1 MVVFQALTWESRD
14 TDDEHMISIFGKT
27 EDGKSV
33 CLTTAFTPYFFVKLP
48 ENINTPKIR
57 RIYEIIDQQCKD
69 SLVAYTV
76 VKSKD
81 VWGFQ
86 NNQEFPFM
94 KISFKHLQ
102 ARRLVDSFLRKPLD
116 RTPELFDIFGVR
128 NVKVYES
135 NLDPVLRLMHRTGIQ
150 STGWLDTGDKCIRSH
165 LANVD
170 MDLFSNDWTTLKPVA
185 RDDIAPF
192 VVASV
197 DIECY
202 SKSRKFPDANNTD
215 DVCFQIAISLC
226 KFGSDEPY
234 DKTCLCYKKTD
245 SNLEGCNILSYPT
258 EKEML
263 EAFQKYLHQKD
274 VDIITG
280 WNIFGFDMEYI
291 YKRAQINRCHY
302 DFFNLG
308 KLKDT
313 ESELT
318 IKKLSS
324 SALGDNLLKLLP
336 MSGRFI
342 FDLFHEIKKGY
353 KLDSYKLDNVSKLY
367 LGDQKID
374 MTPKEMFFRYEE
386 EDPVKLR
393 EVAEYCIKDTL
404 LPHRLMKKL
413 CTLLNLVEMAKATWV
428 PVPFLVERGQQIKVF
443 SQLTKKARELG
454 FMVPTIRY
462 GAIPEEPYEGA
473 TVLEAQKGAYY
484 TPITA
489 LDFESL
495 YPSIMMAHNLC
506 YSSYVMDEKRYGN
519 VPGITYETFKIADR
533 TYKFAQDVPSLLPA
547 ILLELKQFRKQAK
560 KDMAA
565 ATGFMKEVYNGKQLA
580 YKISMNSVYGF
591 TGAGKGILPCV
602 PIASTTTS
610 KGRAMIEET
619 KNYVEKHFPGSKVRY
634 GDSVTPDTPLL
645 IRQNG
650 EVKTTRIDSLVD
662 VYELRDDGK
671 EIAEIDAE
679 VWTESGFTPIQQI
692 VRHKTTKN
700 IHRVLTHTGVVDVTE
715 DHSLLL
721 KNKEM
726 IKPSEVCLGTE
737 LLHGN
742 SVEAFGESDTSVT
755 PEEAKVMGFF
765 FGDGSCGHYD
775 GKYTWALNN
784 SNMKYLEEMKSLCPF
799 ETRVYDTIESS
810 GVYKLNAVGD
820 VKSISTKYRSLFYNQ
835 HKEKV
840 VPPCILGAPL
850 SVVKSFWEGYY
861 MADGD
866 KDVHGYTRMDIK
878 GKEGSMGMYIIGRRL
893 GYNVSVNTRSDKPDV
908 FRQTWTTS
916 SQRKNPIAIKKL
928 ELVGETNGYVYDL
941 TTGSHHFHVGPGEL
955 VVHNTDS
962 VMVEFDVGDRK
973 GEEAIA
979 YSWEVGERAAEECS
993 ALFKKPNNL
1002 ELEKVYWPYF
1012 LYSKKRYAAKLW
1024 TKGKDDKMHMD
1035 YIDVKGLQLVRRDN
1049 TPHVREVCKEL
1060 LDVVLTSSDPGPPKE
1075 LAKERAIE
1083 LLSGD
1088 VPNEK
1093 LVLSQS
1099 LADTYKVAGKN
1110 VSVTSSESVNI
1121 NQSHVQV
1128 VTKMRQRKPGSEPQS
1143 GDRVPYLLTKTE
1155 NAKAKAYEKAEDPK
1169 YVEEHGVPVDYHYY
1183 FLNKFLNPVCDL
1195 LDPLYENVKEEIFG
1209 EIINQHKPPK
1219 PKREPALSTMKKDD
1233 LIAECK
1239 RRGLEETGT
1248 LVVLRAR
1255 LKEAR
1260 QGSVEDIF
1268 KNYELK
1274 QSKDE
1279 SSREDYADS

>member
-1 MVVFQALTWESRD
+1 MVVFQALTWEARD
-14 TDDEHMISIFGKT
+14 GEDEHLISIFGKT

-33 CLTTAFTPYFFVKLP
+33 CVTTAFTPYFFIKLP
-48 ENINTPKIR
+48 SGVDSQKVQ
-57 RIYEIIDQQCKD
+57 RIYDILGNQCKD
-69 SLVAYTV
+69 SLVAYSLM
-76 VKSKD
+76 KSKD

-86 NNQEFPFM
+86 NNEEFAYM
-94 KISFKHLQ
+94 KISFKDLQ
-102 ARRLVDSFLRKPLD
+102 ARRLVDSFLRRPLD
-116 RTPELFDIFGVR
+116 RSPELYEIFGVR

-150 STGWLDTGDKCIRSH
+150 STGWLDSGERCVRSH
-165 LANVD
+165 IANVD
-170 MDLFSNDWTTLKPVA
+170 IDLFCNDWTTLKPVA

-197 DIECY
+197 DIECN
-202 SKSRKFPDANNTD
+202 SSTGKFPDANILGD
-215 DVCFQIAISLC
+215 ACFQIAISLC

-234 DKTCLCYKKTD
+234 DKTCLCYKQTD
-245 SNLEGCNILSYPT
+245 SNLEGCDIRSYAT

-263 EAFQKYLHQKD
+263 EAFQKYLHSKD
-274 VDIITG
+274 IDIITG

-291 YKRAQINRCHY
+291 YKRAQINKCNY
-302 DFFNLG
+302 DFYNLG
-308 KLKDT
+308 KLKDID
-313 ESELT
+313 SQLV

-324 SALGDNLLKLLP
+324 SALGDNFLKLLP

-342 FDLFHEIKKGY
+342 FDLFHEVKKGY
-353 KLDSYKLDNVSKLY
+353 KLDSYKLDSVSKLY

-374 MTPKEMFFRYEE
+374 MAPKEMFARYRE

-413 CTLLNLVEMAKATWV
+413 CILLNLVEMAKATWV

-462 GAIPEEPYEGA
+462 GSLPEEPYEGA

-489 LDFESL
+489 LDFEAL

-506 YSSYVMDEKRYGN
+506 YSSYVMDERKYGN
-519 VPGITYETFKIADR
+519 IPGIEYETFNIGDR

-547 ILLELKQFRKQAK
+547 ILSELKQFRKQAK
-560 KDMAA
+560 RDMAA

-610 KGRAMIEET
+610 KGRSMIEET
-619 KNYVEKHFPGSKVRY
+619 KNYVEKNFPGAYVRY
-634 GDSVTPDTPLL
+634 GD
-645 IRQNG
+645 
-650 EVKTTRIDSLVD
+650 
-662 VYELRDDGK
+662 
-671 EIAEIDAE
+671 
-679 VWTESGFTPIQQI
+679 
-692 VRHKTTKN
+692 
-700 IHRVLTHTGVVDVTE
+700 
-715 DHSLLL
+715 
-721 KNKEM
+721 
-726 IKPSEVCLGTE
+726 
-737 LLHGN
+737 
-742 SVEAFGESDTSVT
+742 
-755 PEEAKVMGFF
+755 
-765 FGDGSCGHYD
+765 
-775 GKYTWALNN
+775 
-784 SNMKYLEEMKSLCPF
+784 
-799 ETRVYDTIESS
+799 
-810 GVYKLNAVGD
+810 
-820 VKSISTKYRSLFYNQ
+820 
-835 HKEKV
+835 
-840 VPPCILGAPL
+840 
-850 SVVKSFWEGYY
+850 
-861 MADGD
+861 
-866 KDVHGYTRMDIK
+866 
-878 GKEGSMGMYIIGRRL
+878 
-893 GYNVSVNTRSDKPDV
+893 
-908 FRQTWTTS
+908 
-916 SQRKNPIAIKKL
+916 
-928 ELVGETNGYVYDL
+928 
-941 TTGSHHFHVGPGEL
+941 
-955 VVHNTDS
+955 TDS
-962 VMVEFDVGDRK
+962 VMIEFDVGDRT

-1002 ELEKVYWPYF
+1002 ELEKVYCPYF

-1024 TKGKDDKMHMD
+1024 TKGKDDNMHMD

-1049 TPHVREVCKEL
+1049 TPHVREVSKEL
-1060 LDVVLTSSDPGPPKE
+1060 LDVILTSSDPGPPKE

-1088 VPNEK
+1088 VPNQK
-1093 LVLSQS
+1093 LILSQGLS
-1099 LADTYKVAGKN
+1099 DSYKVGGKS

-1143 GDRVPYLLTKTE
+1143 GDRVPYLLTKTGDP
-1155 NAKAKAYEKAEDPK
+1155 KAKAFEKSEDPK
-1169 YVEEHGVPVDYHYY
+1169 YVEEHSIPVDYHYY

-1195 LDPLYENVKEEIFG
+1195 LDPLYENVREEIFG
-1209 EIINQHKPPK
+1209 EIINQHKPVKPPK
-1219 PKREPALSTMKKDD
+1219 LPSLSGMKKEQ

-1239 RRGLEETGT
+1239 HLGLEDTGT
-1248 LVVLRAR
+1248 LAILRAR

-1260 QGSVEDIF
+1260 TKDDSLEELF
-1268 KNYELK
+1268 KNYNPVEVRN
-1274 QSKDE
+1274 E
-1279 SSREDYADS
+1279 SV

>member
-1 MVVFQALTWESRD
+1 MVVFQALTWEARD
-14 TDDEHMISIFGKT
+14 GEDEHLISIFGKT
-27 EDGKSV
+27 GDGKSV
-33 CLTTAFTPYFFVKLP
+33 CLTTAFTPYFFIKLP
-48 ENINTPKIR
+48 TGIDFQKVQ
-57 RIYEIIDQQCKD
+57 RIYNILGDKCKD
-69 SLVAYTV
+69 SLVAYSLM
-76 VKSKD
+76 KSKD

-86 NNQEFPFM
+86 NNEEFAFM
-94 KISFKHLQ
+94 KINFKDLQ
-102 ARRLVDSFLRKPLD
+102 ARRLVDSFLRRPLD
-116 RTPELFDIFGVR
+116 RTPELFELFGVR

-150 STGWLDTGDKCIRSH
+150 STGWLDSGEKCVRSN

-170 MDLFSNDWTTLKPVA
+170 IDLFCNDWTTLKPVA

-197 DIECY
+197 DIECN
-202 SKSRKFPDANNTD
+202 SSTGKFPDANIPGD
-215 DVCFQIAISLC
+215 ACFQIAISLC

-234 DKTCLCYKKTD
+234 DKTCLCYKQTD
-245 SNLEGCNILSYPT
+245 PNLEGCDIRSYAT
-258 EKEML
+258 EREML
-263 EAFQKYLHQKD
+263 EAFQKYLHKKD

-302 DFFNLG
+302 DFYNLG
-308 KLKDT
+308 KLKDID
-313 ESELT
+313 SELV

-342 FDLFHEIKKGY
+342 FDLFHEVKKGY
-353 KLDSYKLDNVSKLY
+353 KLDSYKLDSVSKLY

-374 MTPKEMFFRYEE
+374 MAPKEMFARYKEG
-386 EDPVKLR
+386 DPVKLK

-462 GAIPEEPYEGA
+462 GALPEEPYEGA

-489 LDFESL
+489 LDFEAL

-506 YSSYVMDEKRYGN
+506 YSSYVMDERKYGN
-519 VPGITYETFKIADR
+519 VPGIEYETFNIGDR
-533 TYKFAQDVPSLLPA
+533 TYKFAQGVPSLLPA

-560 KDMAA
+560 RDMAA
-565 ATGFMKEVYNGKQLA
+565 ASGFMKEVYNGKQLA

-610 KGRAMIEET
+610 KGRSMIEET
-619 KNYVEKHFPGSKVRY
+619 KNYVEKNFPGAKVRY
-634 GDSVTPDTPLL
+634 GD
-645 IRQNG
+645 
-650 EVKTTRIDSLVD
+650 
-662 VYELRDDGK
+662 
-671 EIAEIDAE
+671 
-679 VWTESGFTPIQQI
+679 
-692 VRHKTTKN
+692 
-700 IHRVLTHTGVVDVTE
+700 
-715 DHSLLL
+715 
-721 KNKEM
+721 
-726 IKPSEVCLGTE
+726 
-737 LLHGN
+737 
-742 SVEAFGESDTSVT
+742 
-755 PEEAKVMGFF
+755 
-765 FGDGSCGHYD
+765 
-775 GKYTWALNN
+775 
-784 SNMKYLEEMKSLCPF
+784 
-799 ETRVYDTIESS
+799 
-810 GVYKLNAVGD
+810 
-820 VKSISTKYRSLFYNQ
+820 
-835 HKEKV
+835 
-840 VPPCILGAPL
+840 
-850 SVVKSFWEGYY
+850 
-861 MADGD
+861 
-866 KDVHGYTRMDIK
+866 
-878 GKEGSMGMYIIGRRL
+878 
-893 GYNVSVNTRSDKPDV
+893 
-908 FRQTWTTS
+908 
-916 SQRKNPIAIKKL
+916 
-928 ELVGETNGYVYDL
+928 
-941 TTGSHHFHVGPGEL
+941 
-955 VVHNTDS
+955 TDS

-1024 TKGKDDKMHMD
+1024 TKGKDEKMHMD

-1049 TPHVREVCKEL
+1049 TPHVREVSKEL
-1060 LDVVLTSSDPGPPKE
+1060 LDVILTSSDPGPPKE

-1088 VPNEK
+1088 VPNQK
-1093 LVLSQS
+1093 LILSQGLS
-1099 LADTYKVAGKN
+1099 DSYKVGGKS
-1110 VSVTSSESVNI
+1110 VSVTSPESVNI

-1128 VTKMRQRKPGSEPQS
+1128 VTKMRQRRPGSEPQS
-1143 GDRVPYLLTKTE
+1143 GDRVPYLLTRTE
-1155 NAKAKAYEKAEDPK
+1155 DPKAKAFEKAEDPK
-1169 YVEEHGVPVDYHYY
+1169 YVEENGVPVDYHYY

-1209 EIINQHKPPK
+1209 EIINQHKPKKPPK
-1219 PKREPALSTMKKDD
+1219 LPSLSGMKKDE
-1233 LIAECK
+1233 LVSECK
-1239 RRGLEETGT
+1239 RLGLEDTGT
-1248 LVVLRAR
+1248 ASILKMR

-1260 QGSVEDIF
+1260 MKKEESIEDIF
-1268 KNYELK
+1268 KNYNPTD
-1274 QSKDE
+1274 SKDE
-1279 SSREDYADS
+1279 SV

>member
-1 MVVFQALTWESRD
+1 MVAFQALTWESRD

-27 EDGKSV
+27 EEGKSV
-33 CLTTAFTPYFFVKLP
+33 CLTTAFTPYFFIKLP
-48 ENINTPKIR
+48 PNIDTAKIQ
-57 RIYEIIDQQCKD
+57 RIYNILDEQCKD
-69 SLVAYTV
+69 SLVGYSVT
-76 VKSKD
+76 KSKD

-86 NNQEFPFM
+86 NNEEFPFM
-94 KISFKHLQ
+94 KINFKNLQ
-102 ARRLVDSFLRKPLD
+102 ARRLTDSFLRRPLD
-116 RTPELFDIFGVR
+116 RTPELFNIFGVR

-150 STGWLDTGDKCIRSH
+150 STGWLETGDKCIRSH

-170 MDLFSNDWTTLKPVA
+170 MDLFCNDWTTLKPVA
-185 RDDIAPF
+185 RDDVAPF

-197 DIECY
+197 DIECN
-202 SKSRKFPDANNTD
+202 SSTGKFPDANIPGD
-215 DVCFQIAISLC
+215 ACFQIAISLC

-234 DKTCLCYKKTD
+234 DKTCLCYKQTD
-245 SNLEGCNILSYPT
+245 PNLGGSNILSFST

-263 EAFQKYLHQKD
+263 EAFHKYLHKKD
-274 VDIITG
+274 VDVITG

-291 YKRAQINRCHY
+291 YKRAQINGCHY
-302 DFFNLG
+302 SFFNLG

-313 ESELT
+313 ESELV

-342 FDLFHEIKKGY
+342 FDMFHEIKKGY

-374 MTPKEMFFRYEE
+374 MAPKEMFARYRE

-404 LPHRLMKKL
+404 LPHKLMKKL

-428 PVPFLVERGQQIKVF
+428 PANFLVERGQQIKVF

-473 TVLEAQKGAYY
+473 TVLDAQKGAYY

-489 LDFESL
+489 LDFEAL

-506 YSSYVMDEKRYGN
+506 YSSYVMDEKKYGN
-519 VPGITYETFKIADR
+519 VPGITYETFRVADR

-560 KDMAA
+560 RDMAN

-602 PIASTTTS
+602 PIASTTTC
-610 KGRAMIEET
+610 KGRSMIEET
-619 KNYVEKHFPGSKVRY
+619 KNYVEANFPGAKVRY
-634 GDSVTPDTPLL
+634 GD
-645 IRQNG
+645 
-650 EVKTTRIDSLVD
+650 
-662 VYELRDDGK
+662 
-671 EIAEIDAE
+671 
-679 VWTESGFTPIQQI
+679 
-692 VRHKTTKN
+692 
-700 IHRVLTHTGVVDVTE
+700 
-715 DHSLLL
+715 
-721 KNKEM
+721 
-726 IKPSEVCLGTE
+726 
-737 LLHGN
+737 
-742 SVEAFGESDTSVT
+742 
-755 PEEAKVMGFF
+755 
-765 FGDGSCGHYD
+765 
-775 GKYTWALNN
+775 
-784 SNMKYLEEMKSLCPF
+784 
-799 ETRVYDTIESS
+799 
-810 GVYKLNAVGD
+810 
-820 VKSISTKYRSLFYNQ
+820 
-835 HKEKV
+835 
-840 VPPCILGAPL
+840 
-850 SVVKSFWEGYY
+850 
-861 MADGD
+861 
-866 KDVHGYTRMDIK
+866 
-878 GKEGSMGMYIIGRRL
+878 
-893 GYNVSVNTRSDKPDV
+893 
-908 FRQTWTTS
+908 
-916 SQRKNPIAIKKL
+916 
-928 ELVGETNGYVYDL
+928 
-941 TTGSHHFHVGPGEL
+941 
-955 VVHNTDS
+955 TDS

-973 GEEAIA
+973 GEDAIA

-1035 YIDVKGLQLVRRDN
+1035 YIDIKGLQVVRRDN

-1093 LVLSQS
+1093 LILSQGLS
-1099 LADTYKVAGKN
+1099 DTYKVGGKN

-1155 NAKAKAYEKAEDPK
+1155 NPKAKAYEKAEDPK
-1169 YVEEHGVPVDYHYY
+1169 YVEEHGVHVDYHYY
-1183 FLNKFLNPVCDL
+1183 FVNKFLNPVCDL

-1209 EIINQHKPPK
+1209 EIINQHKPVKPPK
-1219 PKREPALSTMKKDD
+1219 LPSLSGMKKDE

-1239 RRGLEETGT
+1239 RLGLEEVGT
-1248 LVVLRAR
+1248 LPILRGR
-1255 LKEAR
+1255 LKDAR
-1260 QGSVEDIF
+1260 MKKEESVEDLF
-1268 KNYELK
+1268 KNYELT
-1274 QSKDE
+1274 QSKNE
-1279 SSREDYADS
+1279 PQ

>member
-1 MVVFQALTWESRD
+1 MVAFQALTWESRD

-27 EDGKSV
+27 EEGKSV
-33 CLTTAFTPYFFVKLP
+33 CLTTAFTPYFFIKLP
-48 ENINTPKIR
+48 PNIDTAKIQ
-57 RIYEIIDQQCKD
+57 RIYNILEEQCKD
-69 SLVAYTV
+69 SLVGYSVT
-76 VKSKD
+76 KSKD

-86 NNQEFPFM
+86 NNEEFPFM
-94 KISFKHLQ
+94 KINFKNLQ
-102 ARRLVDSFLRKPLD
+102 ARRLTDSFLRRPLD
-116 RTPELFDIFGVR
+116 RTPELFNIFGVR

-150 STGWLDTGDKCIRSH
+150 STGWLETGDKCIRSH

-170 MDLFSNDWTTLKPVA
+170 MDLFCNDWTTLKPVA
-185 RDDIAPF
+185 RDDVAPF

-197 DIECY
+197 DIECN
-202 SKSRKFPDANNTD
+202 SSTGKFPDANIPGD
-215 DVCFQIAISLC
+215 ACFQIAISLC

-234 DKTCLCYKKTD
+234 DKTCLCYKQTD
-245 SNLEGCNILSYPT
+245 PNLEGSNILSFST

-263 EAFQKYLHQKD
+263 EAFHKYLHKKD
-274 VDIITG
+274 VDVITG

-291 YKRAQINRCHY
+291 YKRAQINGCHY
-302 DFFNLG
+302 SFFNLG

-313 ESELT
+313 ESELV

-342 FDLFHEIKKGY
+342 FDMFHEIKKGY

-374 MTPKEMFFRYEE
+374 MAPKEMFARYRE

-404 LPHRLMKKL
+404 LPHKLMKKL

-428 PVPFLVERGQQIKVF
+428 PANFLVERGQQIKVF

-473 TVLEAQKGAYY
+473 TVLDAQKGAYY

-489 LDFESL
+489 LDFEAL

-506 YSSYVMDEKRYGN
+506 YSSYVMDEKKYGN
-519 VPGITYETFKIADR
+519 VPGITYETFRVADR
-533 TYKFAQDVPSLLPA
+533 TYKFAQDVPSLLPS

-560 KDMAA
+560 RDMAN

-602 PIASTTTS
+602 PIASTTTC
-610 KGRAMIEET
+610 KGRSMIEET
-619 KNYVEKHFPGSKVRY
+619 KNYVEANFPGAKVRY
-634 GDSVTPDTPLL
+634 GD
-645 IRQNG
+645 
-650 EVKTTRIDSLVD
+650 
-662 VYELRDDGK
+662 
-671 EIAEIDAE
+671 
-679 VWTESGFTPIQQI
+679 
-692 VRHKTTKN
+692 
-700 IHRVLTHTGVVDVTE
+700 
-715 DHSLLL
+715 
-721 KNKEM
+721 
-726 IKPSEVCLGTE
+726 
-737 LLHGN
+737 
-742 SVEAFGESDTSVT
+742 
-755 PEEAKVMGFF
+755 
-765 FGDGSCGHYD
+765 
-775 GKYTWALNN
+775 
-784 SNMKYLEEMKSLCPF
+784 
-799 ETRVYDTIESS
+799 
-810 GVYKLNAVGD
+810 
-820 VKSISTKYRSLFYNQ
+820 
-835 HKEKV
+835 
-840 VPPCILGAPL
+840 
-850 SVVKSFWEGYY
+850 
-861 MADGD
+861 
-866 KDVHGYTRMDIK
+866 
-878 GKEGSMGMYIIGRRL
+878 
-893 GYNVSVNTRSDKPDV
+893 
-908 FRQTWTTS
+908 
-916 SQRKNPIAIKKL
+916 
-928 ELVGETNGYVYDL
+928 
-941 TTGSHHFHVGPGEL
+941 
-955 VVHNTDS
+955 TDS

-973 GEEAIA
+973 GEDAIA

-1024 TKGKDDKMHMD
+1024 TKGKDDKMLMD
-1035 YIDVKGLQLVRRDN
+1035 YIDIKGLQVVRRDN

-1093 LVLSQS
+1093 LILSQGLS
-1099 LADTYKVAGKN
+1099 DTYKVGGKN

-1155 NAKAKAYEKAEDPK
+1155 NPKAKAYEKAEDPK
-1169 YVEEHGVPVDYHYY
+1169 YVEEHGVHVDYHYY
-1183 FLNKFLNPVCDL
+1183 FVNKFLNPVCDL

-1209 EIINQHKPPK
+1209 EIINQHKPVKPPK
-1219 PKREPALSTMKKDD
+1219 LPSLSGMKKDE

-1239 RRGLEETGT
+1239 RLGLEEVGT
-1248 LVVLRAR
+1248 LPILRGR
-1255 LKEAR
+1255 LKDAR
-1260 QGSVEDIF
+1260 MKKEESVEDLF
-1268 KNYELK
+1268 KNYELT
-1274 QSKDE
+1274 QSKNE
-1279 SSREDYADS
+1279 PQ

>member
-1 MVVFQALTWESRD
+1 MVVFQAITWESRD
-14 TDDEHMISIFGKT
+14 TDEEHLISIFGKT

-33 CLTTAFTPYFFVKLP
+33 CLTTAFTPYFFIKLP
-48 ENINTPKIR
+48 GNIDNAKVQ
-57 RIYEIIDQQCKD
+57 RIYNILDENCRE
-69 SLVAYTV
+69 SLVAYSV
-76 VKSKD
+76 MKSKD

-86 NNQEFPFM
+86 NNEEFVFM
-94 KISFKHLQ
+94 KLNFKHLQ
-102 ARRLVDSFLRKPLD
+102 ARRLVDSFLRRPLD
-116 RTPELFDIFGVR
+116 RTPELFTIFGVR
-128 NVKVYES
+128 NMKVYES

-165 LANVD
+165 LAHVD
-170 MDLFSNDWTTLKPVA
+170 MDLFCNDWTTLKPVA
-185 RDDIAPF
+185 RDDMAPF

-197 DIECY
+197 DIECN
-202 SKSRKFPDANNTD
+202 SSTGKFPDAD
-215 DVCFQIAISLC
+215 IPGDACFQIAISLC

-234 DKTCLCYKKTD
+234 DKTCLCYKTTD
-245 SNLEGCNILSYPT
+245 PNLEGSTIQSYET
-258 EKEML
+258 EREML
-263 EAFQKYLHQKD
+263 EAFHKYIHTKD

-291 YKRAQINRCHY
+291 YKRAQITKCNY
-302 DFFNLG
+302 GFFNLG
-308 KLKDT
+308 KLRDT
-313 ESELT
+313 ESELV

-336 MSGRFI
+336 MPGRFI
-342 FDLFHEIKKGY
+342 FDMFHEVKKGY

-374 MTPKEMFFRYEE
+374 MAPKEMFARYREG
-386 EDPVKLR
+386 DPVKLR

-428 PVPFLVERGQQIKVF
+428 PANFLVERGQQIKVF

-454 FMVPTIRY
+454 FTVPTIRY
-462 GAIPEEPYEGA
+462 GALPEEPYEGA

-489 LDFESL
+489 LDFEAL

-506 YSSYVMDEKRYGN
+506 YSSYVMDEKKYGA
-519 VPGITYETFKIADR
+519 VPGITYETFNIGDR

-547 ILLELKQFRKQAK
+547 ILAELKQFRKQAK
-560 KDMAA
+560 RDMAN

-610 KGRAMIEET
+610 KGRSMIEET
-619 KNYVEKHFPGSKVRY
+619 KNYVEANFPGAKVRY
-634 GDSVTPDTPLL
+634 GD
-645 IRQNG
+645 
-650 EVKTTRIDSLVD
+650 
-662 VYELRDDGK
+662 
-671 EIAEIDAE
+671 
-679 VWTESGFTPIQQI
+679 
-692 VRHKTTKN
+692 
-700 IHRVLTHTGVVDVTE
+700 
-715 DHSLLL
+715 
-721 KNKEM
+721 
-726 IKPSEVCLGTE
+726 
-737 LLHGN
+737 
-742 SVEAFGESDTSVT
+742 
-755 PEEAKVMGFF
+755 
-765 FGDGSCGHYD
+765 
-775 GKYTWALNN
+775 
-784 SNMKYLEEMKSLCPF
+784 
-799 ETRVYDTIESS
+799 
-810 GVYKLNAVGD
+810 
-820 VKSISTKYRSLFYNQ
+820 
-835 HKEKV
+835 
-840 VPPCILGAPL
+840 
-850 SVVKSFWEGYY
+850 
-861 MADGD
+861 
-866 KDVHGYTRMDIK
+866 
-878 GKEGSMGMYIIGRRL
+878 
-893 GYNVSVNTRSDKPDV
+893 
-908 FRQTWTTS
+908 
-916 SQRKNPIAIKKL
+916 
-928 ELVGETNGYVYDL
+928 
-941 TTGSHHFHVGPGEL
+941 
-955 VVHNTDS
+955 TDS

-1035 YIDVKGLQLVRRDN
+1035 YIDIKGLQVVRRDN

-1060 LDVVLTSSDPGPPKE
+1060 LDVILTSSDPGPPKE

-1088 VPNEK
+1088 VPNDK
-1093 LVLSQS
+1093 LILSQGLS
-1099 LADTYKVAGKN
+1099 DTYKVGGKN

-1128 VTKMRQRKPGSEPQS
+1128 VMKMRQRKPGSEPQS
-1143 GDRVPYLLTKTE
+1143 GDRVPYLLTKTQDS
-1155 NAKAKAYEKAEDPK
+1155 KAKAYEKAEDPK

-1209 EIINQHKPPK
+1209 EIINAHKPVKPPK
-1219 PKREPALSTMKKDD
+1219 LPSLSGMKKDQ
-1233 LIAECK
+1233 LIAECQ
-1239 RRGLEETGT
+1239 RLGLEDTGT
-1248 LVVLRAR
+1248 LPILRAR
-1255 LKEAR
+1255 IKEAR
-1260 QGSVEDIF
+1260 EGSVEDLF
-1268 KNYELK
+1268 KNYELT

-1279 SSREDYADS
+1279 SSWEDYTDIWRWVGGSSKYDTQRVCPNNLKKACNPFGTFTQRYPNVVCNYNV